1 MGGEIGNRNKIEW
14 KILLVWHDIH
24 VTKIFQE
31 QFNLDTQGS
40 VEEKNGIIVEISPSV
55 TQKRK
60 SAYQGKK
67 IKVFVAQRKFF
78 IQAGQESGASFLST
92 SPTALLSSFLPS
104 PTLRQPSRGAKVYS
118 VYCPLMFQASLN
130 NGLRVSEYITSWCH
144 STIM

>member
-40 VEEKNGIIVEISPSV
+40 VEEKTGIIVEISPSV

-67 IKVFVAQRKFF
+67 
-78 IQAGQESGASFLST
+78 
-92 SPTALLSSFLPS
+92 
-104 PTLRQPSRGAKVYS
+104 
-118 VYCPLMFQASLN
+118 
-130 NGLRVSEYITSWCH
+130 
-144 STIM
+144 